1 MLQRCGSNTG
11 IPVFRQSFARN
22 TRQALQV
29 TSRRSHRKV
38 GSVVQEQVNSLD
50 DGTDILLRAGTAHT
64 GLACG
69 IRELPGEVQSDHQNG
84 KLREH
89 C

>member
-1 MLQRCGSNTG
+1 M
-11 IPVFRQSFARN
+11 
-22 TRQALQV
+22 
-29 TSRRSHRKV
+29 
-38 GSVVQEQVNSLD
+38 QEQVNSLD